1 MGLKKFKNTRE
12 KNGAVHTVS
21 NIMKNVM
28 VSDVEAKFGSLSH
41 IRQEAEHICTTLQ
54 WMGHTQPETTT
65 KAENY
70 TANSIEN
77 NKEHQKLSKAMDM
90 HFYWI

>member
-21 NIMKNVM
+21 NIMKKVM

-54 WMGHTQPETTT
+54 
-65 KAENY
+65 
-70 TANSIEN
+70 
-77 NKEHQKLSKAMDM
+77 
-90 HFYWI
+90 